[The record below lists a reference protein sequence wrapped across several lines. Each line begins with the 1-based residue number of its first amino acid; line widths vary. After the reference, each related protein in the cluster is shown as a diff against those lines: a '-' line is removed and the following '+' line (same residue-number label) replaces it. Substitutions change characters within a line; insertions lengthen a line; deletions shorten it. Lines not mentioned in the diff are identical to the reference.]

1 MFFFSPASSSNKKK
15 TTAKITP
22 PPQSSKAEPEGQFR
36 NDQYNCPEYYQ
47 HDRFSFF
54 ELIDRMADKR
64 LPQKS
69 NKEMY
74 WLSDRNNKEKFDFFP
89 FKLLKSFLFIKKYIF
104 MHDAKISGIIKKKR
118 IIKIL

>member
-1 MFFFSPASSSNKKK
+1 MIIRRNLTSFTRVVYNTAAKSGGQSGSASSSNKKK
-15 TTAKITP
+15 ATTKITP
-22 PPQSSKAEPEGQFR
+22 PPPPQQQSSKAEPEEQFR

-74 WLSDRNNKEKFDFFP
+74 
-89 FKLLKSFLFIKKYIF
+89 
-104 MHDAKISGIIKKKR
+104 
-118 IIKIL
+118 

>member
-1 MFFFSPASSSNKKK
+1 MIIRRNLTSFTRVVYNTAAKSGGQSGSASSSNKKK

-22 PPQSSKAEPEGQFR
+22 SPPPPQQQSSKAEPEEQFR

-74 WLSDRNNKEKFDFFP
+74 
-89 FKLLKSFLFIKKYIF
+89 
-104 MHDAKISGIIKKKR
+104 
-118 IIKIL
+118 